1 MSSYNDNDDE
11 SESIDYTADDE
22 DLIEFENISYEKS
35 DDGIALIMIDRP
47 EKLNALNLATIEELF
62 LAFEDA
68 QGDDSVRVVIL
79 TGGGGKAF
87 VAGADI
93 AELAAL
99 GPESAKIVAERGQ
112 SLTLL
117 IENLGKPVIA
127 AVNGFALGGGCEIA
141 MACTVRLA
149 SDRAKFGQPEVKLGV
164 IPGFGGTQRLA
175 RLIGRGRALQMLLT
189 GEMISSSEAYRIG
202 LVNEITTDDEL
213 LSSAEELAD
222 KMKRNAPLALK
233 YCMEATNVGVEMAL
247 EEALFL
253 EATLFG
259 LCFATDDMQEGTTAF
274 LDKRQPDFKGK

>member
-1 MSSYNDNDDE
+1 
-11 SESIDYTADDE
+11 
-22 DLIEFENISYEKS
+22 
-35 DDGIALIMIDRP
+35 MIDRP
-47 EKLNALNLATIEELF
+47 EKLNALNLATIGEL
-62 LAFEDA
+62 LIAFEDA
-68 QGDDSVRVVIL
+68 RDDDTIRVVIL

-87 VAGADI
+87 IAGADI

-99 GPESAKIVAERGQ
+99 GPDSAKTFAQRGQ
-112 SLTLL
+112 ALTML

-164 IPGFGGTQRLA
+164 IPGFGGSQRLA
-175 RLIGRGRALQMLLT
+175 RLIGKGRALQMLLT
-189 GEMISSSEAYRIG
+189 GEMVSSAEAYRIG
-202 LVNEITTDDEL
+202 LVNEVTTDDEL
-213 LSSAEELAD
+213 LSTAEEMAD

-233 YCMEATNVGVEMAL
+233 YCLEATNVGVEMPL

-259 LCFATDDMQEGTTAF
+259 LCFATDDMREGTTAF
-274 LDKRQPDFKGK
+274 LEKRQPDFKGY